1 MVETPAVLQQHVPTI
16 LSLSLRTVGLSDKQ
30 FYRLCRENPDLQFE
44 LTADKELII
53 MSLTGS
59 KTGWRCGR
67 INQRLADWA
76 EEDGTGLAFGA
87 ATGFTLPNGA
97 KRSPDASW
105 VRRER
110 WDALT
115 EEQQEGF
122 APLCPDF
129 VVELRSPTDSVERLQ
144 QKMVEYIENGA
155 RLGWLLDPQ
164 NRQVYIYRPHQPV
177 DCLTDPDELRGD
189 PVLPGFV
196 FTPREI
202 W

>member
-1 MVETPAVLQQHVPTI
+1 MVETQVVVEQRAPTI
-16 LSLSLRTVGLSDKQ
+16 LSLRTVGLSDEQ

-53 MSLTGS
+53 MPPTGS
-59 KTGWRCGR
+59 KTGWRSGR
-67 INQRLADWA
+67 VLYRLTQWA
-76 EEDGTGLAFGA
+76 EQDGTGLVFDCS
-87 ATGFTLPNGA
+87 TGFSLPNGA

-115 EEQQEGF
+115 DEQQEGF
-122 APLCPDF
+122 APLRPDF
-129 VVELRSPTDSVERLQ
+129 VVELRSPTDSLDRLQ

-164 NRQVYIYRPHQPV
+164 TKRVYIYRPNQPV
-177 DCLTDPDELRGD
+177 DCLTDPDELHGD